1 MKADASCPCE
11 GSSLVGF
18 LQPIILSLLGDGP
31 CHGYILMQ
39 NIGRT
44 RLWKEKKPDA
54 AGVYRALKDMESRG
68 LIRSQAMTEGRA
80 GPERRMFTITDEGRK
95 CARSWEKTL
104 RQYRRGITEIV
115 GLLSELN
122 GGAGDE
128 VEEDAPG
135 CCCGG

>member
-18 LQPIILSLLGDGP
+18 IQPIILSLLGDGP

-44 RLWKEKKPDA
+44 RLWKGKKPDA

-68 LIRSQAMTEGRA
+68 LVRSQAMTEGRA
-80 GPERRMFTITDEGRK
+80 GPERRMYAITDEGRS

-115 GLLSELN
+115 GMLSELN
-122 GGAGDE
+122 GGTEDEAG
-128 VEEDAPG
+128 EDAP
-135 CCCGG
+135 CCCGK

>member
-1 MKADASCPCE
+1 MKSEASCPCE

-18 LQPIILSLLGDGP
+18 IQPIILSLLGDGP

-44 RLWKEKKPDA
+44 RLWKGKAPDA

-68 LIRSQAMTEGRA
+68 LIQSQAMVEGRA

-95 CARSWEKTL
+95 CAASWKKTL
-104 RQYRRGITEIV
+104 KQYRRGITEII
-115 GLLSELN
+115 GLLD
-122 GGAGDE
+122 AMTDDDDE
-128 VEEDAPG
+128 GEEDAG
-135 CCCGG
+135 CCCGK